1 VRASQGARAR
11 SRVDRR
17 GQSRDIR
24 ASTMTTGKLSRLQS
38 AAADD
43 IGRSV
48 LVVDDSRSIRELL
61 GAYIDAIGGFA
72 VEEAATLAQTRDLI
86 GTTPARFFCAALDLT
101 LPDAPNG
108 EVVDLVRAQG
118 IPVVVLTGS
127 MDPSNRQTVLAKG
140 VVDYVVKG
148 HAGEIEQVAYII
160 GRLRENRVRKVIVV
174 DDSRA
179 FRSYLVE
186 LLERYCYRT
195 LQAEHG
201 SEALNVLAEHPD
213 TTLVITDVNMPV
225 MGGFELISAIRRQYR
240 REDLAIIGLSDASK
254 AGLSAA
260 LLKAGAN
267 DFVAKP
273 FQVEE
278 FYCRVT
284 QNTNMVGYVRQIKD
298 FATRDFLTGAYNRR
312 HLFEMGGKLYAS
324 AQRGNI
330 AIATGV
336 IDADHFKHINDT
348 YGHHAGDAALKC
360 IADVLQSSLRQTDVV
375 AR

>member
-1 VRASQGARAR
+1 
-11 SRVDRR
+11 
-17 GQSRDIR
+17 
-24 ASTMTTGKLSRLQS
+24 
-38 AAADD
+38 
-43 IGRSV
+43 
-48 LVVDDSRSIRELL
+48 
-61 GAYIDAIGGFA
+61 
-72 VEEAATLAQTRDLI
+72 
-86 GTTPARFFCAALDLT
+86 
-101 LPDAPNG
+101 
-108 EVVDLVRAQG
+108 
-118 IPVVVLTGS
+118 
-127 MDPSNRQTVLAKG
+127 
-140 VVDYVVKG
+140 
-148 HAGEIEQVAYII
+148 
-160 GRLRENRVRKVIVV
+160 
-174 DDSRA
+174 
-179 FRSYLVE
+179 
-186 LLERYCYRT
+186 
-195 LQAEHG
+195 
-201 SEALNVLAEHPD
+201 VLAEHPD